1 MAPSHHRPEVP
12 AALDRVVLDLL
23 AKSPDGRPASAA
35 EARRALVAAAA
46 ANGDRAEPGE
56 ESSNPLEALARG
68 VFVGRDAELE
78 EMRGLLEDALA
89 GQGRLLLLSG
99 DPGIGKTR
107 TAEQLSTY
115 ARVRGARVYWGRCH
129 EGEGQ
134 PPYWPWAEALR
145 GYVLDADPVGLRW
158 QLGSR
163 AADVAQIV
171 PELARAPRRRR
182 RAARHGHR
190 AGALSDLRLVR
201 RLPRRR
207 LAARARSCSSSTT
220 CTGPTS
226 RRCCCCAS
234 SPAGS
239 PTPDCS

>member
-1 MAPSHHRPEVP
+1 
-12 AALDRVVLDLL
+12 
-23 AKSPDGRPASAA
+23 
-35 EARRALVAAAA
+35 
-46 ANGDRAEPGE
+46 
-56 ESSNPLEALARG
+56 
-68 VFVGRDAELE
+68 
-78 EMRGLLEDALA
+78 MRGLLEDALA

-171 PELARAPRRRR
+171 PELAERLGDVGEPPDMDSEQARFRIFDSF
-182 RAARHGHR
+182 AA
-190 AGALSDLRLVR
+190 
-201 RLPRRR
+201 LPRRR
-207 LAARARSCSSSTT
+207 LRRPAAHARPRRPALGRRAFAAAAAL
-220 CTGPTS
+220 
-226 RRCCCCAS
+226 RRPPARRHRACC
-234 SPAGS
+234 
-239 PTPDCS
+239 